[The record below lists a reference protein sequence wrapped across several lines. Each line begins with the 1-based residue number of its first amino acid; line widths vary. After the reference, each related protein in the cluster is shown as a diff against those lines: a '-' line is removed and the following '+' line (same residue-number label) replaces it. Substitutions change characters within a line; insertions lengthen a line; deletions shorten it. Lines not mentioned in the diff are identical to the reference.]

1 MDDIPISLIP
11 IALLIALSAL
21 FSATE
26 TAFSSINR
34 IRLKNRAEKGDA
46 RAAQV
51 LSLVERY
58 DRLLTTILIGNNLV
72 NIAATSLATVMFV
85 RLLGEEAGTRTATFV
100 VTLVLLFFGEITP
113 KSLAAQYP
121 ERFAVAVVPLISAYT
136 ALLTPLAALFGLWR
150 RLISRVFK
158 GEVDRSITEEEL
170 LTMVDVAEDEGGIDE
185 QESTL
190 LRNSIDFMDQEV
202 RDILTPR
209 VDIAGVSIDQS
220 KQEIARQFAETG
232 YSRLPVYEGD
242 LDHIVGIIAQK
253 DFYNKVYDN
262 GEAPSSVVRP
272 VLFVPEHR
280 DLGGLLREMQQA
292 KMQMAV
298 VLDEYGGTRGIV
310 TMEDILEELVGEI
323 WDEHDEIVHEIE
335 RVDDNDLLVMGGT
348 NLEKLLDELECQSE
362 SDALTVSGWVLEK
375 AGHVPEEGET
385 LEADGLRVSVLEM
398 EDRRVRRVRVQRIP
412 EESGDREGGREGREE
427 KKDD

>member
-310 TMEDILEELVGEI
+310 TMGDILEELVGEI